1 MDIDL
6 DNARRAGGATAGRDY
21 AQRMIRKGSACWK
34 SVLHAQ
40 TPYGWHVRRLCPG
53 RTLDVGCGIGRNLE
67 HLGDRA
73 VGVDHN
79 EDCVATARSRGL
91 NAHTSTAF
99 PRSPEAVPGSYDC
112 LLFAHVLEHM
122 AMENAVGLVHEYL
135 RYLKPNGTIVIITP
149 QERGFATDATHL
161 TFVDHAAQRRIA
173 KAAGLAMGRQYSFPL
188 PRLAGRVFAYNE
200 FVGIAHVPAGMR

>member
-1 MDIDL
+1 MDMDI

-34 SVLHAQ
+34 NTLHAQ
-40 TPYGWHVRRLCPG
+40 ALYRWHVRKLCPG
-53 RTLDVGCGIGRNLE
+53 RTLDVGCGIGRNLQ

-79 EDCVATARSRGL
+79 EACIATARSRGL
-91 NAHTSTAF
+91 NALTITAF
-99 PRSPEAVPGSYDC
+99 PQSPEAVPGSYDS

-122 AMENAVGLVHEYL
+122 ALENAASLVHEYL
-135 RYLKPNGTIVIITP
+135 PYLKPDGTIVIITP

-161 TFVDHAAQRRIA
+161 TFVDHAVQRRIA
-173 KAAGLAMGRQYSFPL
+173 QAAGVAMGRQYSFPL
-188 PRLAGRVFAYNE
+188 PRLVGRVFAYNE
-200 FVGIAHVPAGMR
+200 FVGIARRPGQ